1 MNSRFNILQR
11 QLNPSNFTRRQLI
24 TAGII
29 GAASITAL
37 VLGKSHFNG
46 GVCKIKKDLTGKVV
60 IITGSNTGIGKETAR
75 ALAAMNATI
84 ILACRDSKRTLPVVA
99 ELKIETHNQNI
110 EFMQLDLTDL
120 ASVRSFATNFKSK
133 YDRLDILI
141 NNAGV
146 MMVPTRQLTKDG
158 FELQFGTNHVGHF
171 LLTKLLIDV
180 IKASAPSRIINISSM
195 VQENGKMN
203 WNDLMFMSGYDPMQA
218 YFQSKLANVIFSKE
232 LQRRMDL
239 ENVDVKVVSVHP
251 GVVRTE
257 LTRYLLDQTW
267 WKILLFVLNP
277 IIYYTTKN
285 SKQGAQTTLYCALEE
300 HGKLKGGEYYSDC
313 QTKPP
318 NPIALEDGVGTKLW
332 QVTESLIA
340 EQPL

>member
-1 MNSRFNILQR
+1 MISK
-11 QLNPSNFTRRQLI
+11 LNPSNFTRKQLI
-24 TAGII
+24 YAGII
-29 GAASITAL
+29 GGIGITAL
-37 VLGKSHFNG
+37 ALGKSHFNG
-46 GVCKIKKDLTGKVV
+46 GVCKIKKDLTGKVIV
-60 IITGSNTGIGKETAR
+60 ITGSNTGIGKETAR

-99 ELKIETHNQNI
+99 ELKTQTHNQNV
-110 EFMQLDLTDL
+110 EYMHLDLTDL
-120 ASVRSFATNFKSK
+120 ASIRSFATNFKSK

-146 MMVPTRQLTKDG
+146 MMIPTRQLTKDG
-158 FELQFGTNHVGHF
+158 FEMQFGTNHVGHF

-180 IKASAPSRIINISSM
+180 IKASAPSRIINLSSM
-195 VQENGKMN
+195 VHINGKMN
-203 WNDLMFMSGYDPMQA
+203 WGDLMSMNNYDPMQA

-257 LTRYLLDQTW
+257 LSRYVLEQTW
-267 WKILLFVLNP
+267 WNILLKLVSP
-277 IIYYTTKN
+277 IVYYTTKN
-285 SKQGAQTTLYCALEE
+285 SKQGAQTSLYCALEE

-313 QTKPP
+313 KVAPV
-318 NPIALEDGVGTKLW
+318 NPLALEDGAGTKLW
-332 QVTESLIA
+332 QATETFIA
-340 EQPL
+340 EQP